1 MMMSNE
7 DIKMSDVFELPQTPT
22 SFWLASVAGDNGR
35 KRKRQMVALTHAI
48 NNHDQMALR
57 IKELEVALCEISNM
71 CIGNLTMS
79 YSIDPD
85 YVGQLIYQATGMTN
99 PELNESVKE
108 QSK

>member
-1 MMMSNE
+1 M
-7 DIKMSDVFELPQTPT
+7 QT
-22 SFWLASVAGDNGR
+22 
-35 KRKRQMVALTHAI
+35 KRNKQSKLLV
-48 NNHDQMALR
+48 DPMALR
-57 IKELEVALCEISNM
+57 IKELEAALCEISNM

-108 QSK
+108 KSK

>member
-1 MMMSNE
+1 MSNE
-7 DIKMSDVFELPQTPT
+7 DIKMSECCTCGTKWRTGQDGSHSCTR
-22 SFWLASVAGDNGR
+22 A
-35 KRKRQMVALTHAI
+35 
-48 NNHDQMALR
+48 MALR
-57 IKELEVALCEISNM
+57 IKELEAALCEISNM